1 MHQAARLTF
10 ERVMDEFVRWH
21 VVPESERSPAP
32 AWWWGPAM
40 AVVDDR
46 EPLSATLS
54 KNWRGAL
61 GLGDDASFADAA
73 CMVLSLFVEQTSL
86 TGPQDFPS
94 KAEAADHD
102 VRELH
107 PLPSDDS
114 AFQP

>member
-1 MHQAARLTF
+1 MHQAARLEF

-21 VVPESERSPAP
+21 VVPAHERSPAP

-40 AVVDDR
+40 ALVDDQ
-46 EPLSATLS
+46 
-54 KNWRGAL
+54 GAL
-61 GLGDDASFADAA
+61 SEAWCRALNLSEGASFAEGARTILA
-73 CMVLSLFVEQTSL
+73 LFVEQTSL

-94 KAEAADHD
+94 KAEGSDHE

-107 PLPSDDS
+107 AQPSDDS

>member
-1 MHQAARLTF
+1 MHQAVRLEF

-21 VVPESERSPAP
+21 VVPEDERSPAP

-40 AVVDDR
+40 AVVDDQ
-46 EPLSATLS
+46 EPMNATWSA
-54 KNWRGAL
+54 AL
-61 GLGDDASFADAA
+61 GLNEGASFADGARTILA
-73 CMVLSLFVEQTSL
+73 LFVEQTSL

-94 KAEAADHD
+94 KAEAGEHD

-107 PLPSDDS
+107 PQPLDDS

>member
-1 MHQAARLTF
+1 MHQAARLEF

-21 VVPESERSPAP
+21 VVPGDERSPAP

-40 AVVDDR
+40 TVVDDH
-46 EPLSATLS
+46 EPMS
-54 KNWRGAL
+54 GAWCSEL
-61 GLGDDASFADAA
+61 GLNEGASFADGARTILA
-73 CMVLSLFVEQTSL
+73 LFVEQTSL

-94 KAEAADHD
+94 KAEATDHE

-107 PLPSDDS
+107 PQPSDDS